1 MIVSTKEDKFIDIP
15 FKAIKTSFFLHAS
28 IPAALLVMQFL
39 SYLGVPFFAPK
50 KVERLNYESFVQVD
64 IVGLP
69 DQTVPEFKTITKDSK
84 IVQKAKP
91 LTKTPEEE
99 DPDVISLQK
108 TQQLQKLKKEQE
120 KEKALKKL
128 KLEAKK
134 EAALKK
140 LEQLKAKEEAIQE
153 EREVLKGNKL
163 SKGVSTTGNIGQM
176 KEEYFSRVQQ
186 MIKEKFNILQW
197 QQKTRLVAVVFIR
210 ISPTGRVREKK
221 IVQMS
226 KDPLYDNA
234 VMQAIVLAQPF
245 PIPEDLTILNEGIE
259 FEFKPEE

>member
-15 FKAIKTSFFLHAS
+15 YKAIKTSFILHAA
-28 IPAALLVMQFL
+28 IPAVLLIMQFL
-39 SYLGVPFFAPK
+39 NYLGVPLFTSK

-69 DQTVPEFKTITKDSK
+69 DQTVPDSKTITKEAK
-84 IVQKAKP
+84 IVPKVKSLPKIHEDEDVLSLEKA
-91 LTKTPEEE
+91 
-99 DPDVISLQK
+99 
-108 TQQLQKLKKEQE
+108 QQLKKEQE

-140 LEQLKAKEEAIQE
+140 LEQLKTKELDKQKALQE

-163 SKGVSTTGNIGQM
+163 SKGVSTTGNIGQT

-186 MIKEKFNILQW
+186 MIKEKFNIFPW
-197 QQKTRLVAVVFIR
+197 QQKTRLIAVVFIK
-210 ISPTGRVREKK
+210 IGPTGKVREKK
-221 IVQMS
+221 IVQTS
-226 KDPLYDNA
+226 KDPLFDNA
-234 VMQAIVLAQPF
+234 VLQAIVSAQPF
-245 PIPEDLTILNEGIE
+245 PIPEELSILNEGIE